1 MTKFHLKNS
10 SLPIKV
16 LQRKN
21 RKRDSQFNR
30 RQLDPT
36 DKDNKPDSPVQNGAE
51 AQPMDKNQP
60 ERRGLLRRDQAE
72 DVQEDH
78 QLRQAALRLSVQRKG
93 QPQRRERAQNN
104 GVELS
109 AALREVQL
117 FQSVVEGA
125 GAGARAAA
133 FRH

>member
-1 MTKFHLKNS
+1 
-10 SLPIKV
+10 
-16 LQRKN
+16 
-21 RKRDSQFNR
+21 
-30 RQLDPT
+30 
-36 DKDNKPDSPVQNGAE
+36 
-51 AQPMDKNQP
+51 MDKNQP

-93 QPQRRERAQNN
+93 QPQRRERAQND